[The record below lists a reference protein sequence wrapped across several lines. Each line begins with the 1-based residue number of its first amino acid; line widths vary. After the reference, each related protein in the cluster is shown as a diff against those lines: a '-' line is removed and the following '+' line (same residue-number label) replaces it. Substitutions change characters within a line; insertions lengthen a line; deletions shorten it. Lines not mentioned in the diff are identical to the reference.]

1 MFELEMSIHLFFIFI
16 SSFVYHLVGMLRF
29 FLNQFLAR
37 VHKPSVNKS
46 GLLVLTVLSYV
57 VCDKEKPT
65 LVGGTTEV

>member
-1 MFELEMSIHLFFIFI
+1 MFELEMSIHLFFIF
-16 SSFVYHLVGMLRF
+16 SSFVYHLVHVMV

-57 VCDKEKPT
+57 VCDKEKYT